1 MTLSIQEAEDTVS
14 AEVYRSKNAEYE
26 MQKID
31 LQHKIQTLQAP
42 NTSVEMAIDKVLNF
56 SQNSYEIFKSSQIEE
71 KRRILNIV
79 FANFF
84 MEGKNPVISMR
95 KNFNLLS
102 NLGGCQDWCSGKDL
116 NLHEESFT
124 ST

>member
-56 SQNSYEIFKSSQIEE
+56 SQNSFEIFKSSQIE
-71 KRRILNIV
+71 
-79 FANFF
+79 
-84 MEGKNPVISMR
+84 
-95 KNFNLLS
+95 
-102 NLGGCQDWCSGKDL
+102 
-116 NLHEESFT
+116 
-124 ST
+124 